1 MVNFTKKHL
10 ASFTSTIASRMVTA
24 MILWSFCI
32 GVTFLGTKTTLSAGL
47 TDPTLIVT
55 PADLPLQPVGTPFV
69 DPVFDTTLLRVSN
82 TSENGGFE
90 TQIYN
95 QLQAF
100 SADNAYLLLDS
111 SQGFVIRRID
121 DFSLV
126 TGLDISGWNDPRWHP
141 VQPHTIIHFDSNADT
156 AVRLQFTDIDV
167 LNTTT
172 VFTLPSQYEYIR
184 VPQSWDE
191 ISEDGRWLAGMAT
204 RNDGATVIFSLDI
217 QNLNMGAELSISDLY
232 SAPCEPD
239 PEWGEVEP
247 DWVGVSPLGNYLV
260 VQWVRDGTTRCSGLE
275 TFDIQ
280 TGAFTGRVSDHHHHG
295 DLGVDSDGVTEFFM
309 TTEGYSPEDNNR
321 PAIVMLKLPG
331 TSTVSPPTYLQVVD
345 WSDEDHISCQGPKG
359 VCLVSWGI
367 LGDTYDW
374 PFENELFL
382 QYTDGSVLRLVH
394 HRSSK
399 CGYWVQPR
407 ASISRDGRYIV
418 FASDWGEETDT
429 DSCSD
434 GDDMGRGDPYII
446 DLSDTVSTTTTTAG
460 PSTTTTTNGES
471 TTTTSCLEG
480 DLCCIELTYGEDSE
494 ETKILRHIRDNV
506 LRHTPEGQEIIRLY
520 YQWSPAIVKA
530 MEEDYELKEEVKEL
544 IDGILPLISSQVE

>member
-10 ASFTSTIASRMVTA
+10 ASFTSTTA
-24 MILWSFCI
+24 FRIVMAMTLWSFCI

-460 PSTTTTTNGES
+460 QSTTTTTNGES